1 MRPGA
6 QLKPVT
12 GIGSLVRWSVLA
24 LVCLFLPV
32 VAAAGAK
39 LQIDE
44 TRWVSLGG
52 GLRASANFIEDA
64 APSGSDYS
72 KDFQLDNARL
82 YVNGQIFKGILA
94 TFNTEFSETDSSRV
108 RVLDGIVRFEFT
120 DVFNVWLGRFLV
132 PGDRSILDGP
142 FYLLNLDFPIVSAF
156 PSIFAGRDDGGA
168 IWGELLD
175 KHFKYQV
182 GVFNGSRGKDSPNL
196 KDNVLLA
203 ARLVYNFLDPE
214 PGYYNASTYYGAKKI
229 LAVGTTVQ
237 YQGDAAGTA
246 ARPKDFVGFDVDV
259 LFEYPLPAGV
269 VTLEGGFY
277 SYDYGNHPLGGLI
290 DGQAY
295 YGQAGFLFP
304 QKIGIGQLQPV
315 VRVQHFDV
323 DVPGPTAGV
332 TSDTTRAN
340 FGLNYIIA
348 GHDAKVMLDFTRVFI
363 DKGKD
368 LNEVKLLVQ
377 VQY

>member
-1 MRPGA
+1 MRPGTPLHPIA
-6 QLKPVT
+6 GFGFL
-12 GIGSLVRWSVLA
+12 LRWSALA
-24 LVCLFLPV
+24 LVCLFLPM
-32 VAAAGAK
+32 AAEAGAK
-39 LQIDE
+39 IQIDE

-52 GLRASANFIEDA
+52 GLRASANFLEDA

-72 KDFQLDNARL
+72 KDFALNNARL
-82 YVNGQIFKGILA
+82 YVNGQIFKGIFA
-94 TFNTEFSETDSSRV
+94 TFNTEFMENDEAEV
-108 RVLDGIVRFEFT
+108 RVLDGIVRLEFT
-120 DVFNVWLGRFLV
+120 DVFKVWLGRFL
-132 PGDRSILDGP
+132 PPSDRANLDGP
-142 FYLLNLDFPIVSAF
+142 FYLMNLDFPFVSAF
-156 PSIFAGRDDGGA
+156 PAIFAGRDDGAA
-168 IWGELLD
+168 IWGELFD
-175 KHFKYQV
+175 KRFKYQV
-182 GVFNGSRGKDSPNL
+182 GLFEGTQGRPNL
-196 KDNVLLA
+196 KDRVLLA

-214 PGYYNASTYYGAKKI
+214 PGYYNASTYYGSKKI
-229 LAVGTTVQ
+229 FALGSTVR
-237 YQGDAAGTA
+237 YQKDAAGTA
-246 ARPKDFVGFDVDV
+246 ANPESFVGFNFDA

-277 SYDYGNHPLGGLI
+277 RYDYGNSPLGGLI

-323 DVPGPTAGV
+323 DVPGPTAGL

-348 GHDAKVMLDFTRVFI
+348 GHDARVMFDFTRVFI
-363 DKGKD
+363 ANSKD